1 MMTMIRKPL
10 LLSAA
15 VATLAAAGLTG
26 AARADVAAQ
35 IPGDALFF
43 VKVNDL
49 RGTSDRLAQL
59 ANDFGIAAFNADMG
73 DPLGAAIR
81 EGKITEG
88 LDESG
93 DAAAYLLHDG
103 GEDEPDDEDFVVLVP
118 TTDFEAFVGN
128 FEGVAMNNDGSASF
142 DYEGEQVTAVRR
154 GGYAALSAGDTTTLM
169 IEPGDGLTVAD
180 QSSDEVEDLDLV
192 LYVNFEKVGPM
203 LQSALEE
210 EDAENEAIEEMREE
224 FADNEE
230 LAGLEPVAEAG
241 IKQGFLVVSSFLRDA
256 EATTAGISFDPDGIQ
271 VKLTAD
277 FKADS
282 YLGTSVGSL
291 EQSDASML
299 AGLPDVGPY
308 LVYGGLSA
316 ELGPVIRDV
325 LQPVIDAS
333 AEAEGER
340 AEELNEMLASTTDL
354 YAGLDGLTF
363 GFLAP
368 AGDFGEA
375 PLLQTVTV
383 VRGEAEGDMLDQIV
397 ALGENQQEL
406 MAAFGQAEAA
416 GAVELTRDAK
426 QIGGV
431 SFAKL
436 VTDVPPGPAGMIY
449 GPEGAVQY
457 LAEIDGQL
465 VSIAGL
471 GDEQMAEV
479 VAAVQGGLD
488 PLAGSDAVQE
498 TAETLPGNRIAVQY
512 VAADEIAKVVG
523 DFAQQFGQPIQV
535 QLPPNLPPLGTV
547 VTSDGTEITVT
558 TVLPTATVQALVA
571 QGMQTMMQMQGGGGG
586 GGL

>member
-15 VATLAAAGLTG
+15 AATLAAAGLTG
-26 AARADVAAQ
+26 TARADVAAQ

-59 ANDFGIAAFNADMG
+59 ANDFGIAAFNPDMG

-81 EGKITEG
+81 EGKLTEG

-93 DAAAYLLHDG
+93 DAAIYLMHDG
-103 GEDEPDDEDFVVLVP
+103 GEDEPDDEDFVVLMP

-128 FEGVAMNNDGSASF
+128 FEGVEMNDDGSASF
-142 DYEGEQVTAVRR
+142 DYEGEQVTAVSR
-154 GGYAALSAGDTTTLM
+154 GGYVALSPGDTTTLM
-169 IEPGDGLTVAD
+169 MEPGEGLTVAD
-180 QSSDEVEDLDLV
+180 QSADEVEDLDVV

-203 LQSALEE
+203 LQAAVDE
-210 EDAENEAIEEMREE
+210 EDPQSEAIEEMREE

-241 IKQGFLVVSSFLRDA
+241 IKQGFLVLTSFLRDA

-291 EQSDASML
+291 AQSDASML

-308 LVYGGLSA
+308 LVYGGLST

-333 AEAEGER
+333 AEIEGEKGQ
-340 AEELNEMLASTTDL
+340 EINEMLAGVTDI
-354 YAGLDGLTF
+354 YSELDGLTF

-368 AGDFGEA
+368 AGDFGDA
-375 PLLQTVTV
+375 PLFQLVTIA
-383 VRGEAEGDMLDQIV
+383 RGGEGDMLDEVV
-397 ALGENQQEL
+397 AMTENQQEL

-416 GAVELTRDAK
+416 GSTELTRDAK
-426 QIGGV
+426 EVAGV

-436 VTDVPPGPAGMIY
+436 VTDVPPGPAAMFY
-449 GPEGAVQY
+449 GPEGSVQY
-457 LAEIDGQL
+457 LAQIDGQL

-488 PLAGSDAVQE
+488 PLAGSDALQE

-586 GGL
+586 GGGL